1 MPIVFRLM
9 MVAALAVMPWGTSA
23 VAQDA
28 AKGKAPPERS
38 PDSEIARYCGAVEPS
53 AAEAR
58 LNFNLKRLNEI
69 EARVKEETAALKAL
83 ESETREWVTKREELM
98 KAATDDVVTI
108 YSKMSTDAAATQISN
123 MDDVVAASILSKL
136 KPQAAGAILNEMDP
150 DRASRLTTLMSGG
163 APEDKKS

>member
-1 MPIVFRLM
+1 M
-9 MVAALAVMPWGTSA
+9 
-23 VAQDA
+23 
-28 AKGKAPPERS
+28 
-38 PDSEIARYCGAVEPS
+38 
-53 AAEAR
+53 
-58 LNFNLKRLNEI
+58 
-69 EARVKEETAALKAL
+69 KEETAALKAL